1 MLCNSTVQD
10 PVACPD
16 GHLYCRACILE
27 SLLAQKKL
35 IKQHIEQVDKREQ
48 EDEQERIRVKAEA
61 RERVLRDFERTQS
74 ALAGGAQT
82 ARDRPQAGSTASAKD
97 TSADDK
103 DAEDGKC
110 NSLAAQSA
118 SRGADL

>member
-35 IKQHIEQVDKREQ
+35 IKQHIEQVDRREQ

-74 ALAGGAQT
+74 ALAGAST
-82 ARDRPQAGSTASAKD
+82 RDRTTPDQPAQPKPAATGGEGE
-97 TSADDK
+97 ADDGECTH
-103 DAEDGKC
+103 A
-110 NSLAAQSA
+110 
-118 SRGADL
+118 R